1 MRIEMVKMTVVKE
14 MKMVM
19 MLVVVGEVVVG
30 LGGVVVWK
38 LMKMMNIVIA
48 DVGSK
53 PSENSG

>member
-38 LMKMMNIVIA
+38 LVKMMTLRM
-48 DVGSK
+48 DV
-53 PSENSG
+53 

>member
-30 LGGVVVWK
+30 LCGVVVWK
-38 LMKMMNIVIA
+38 LVKMMTLRMDI
-48 DVGSK
+48 
-53 PSENSG
+53 